1 MNRKET
7 TKALTDGLIIT
18 VFEDEGP
25 TNIYNSSPLADDE
38 AFTMAIKTLTA
49 IGTSQPFNPGEIRA
63 YGPIPTPKDP
73 YISEAFMF
81 SLAAKDSM
89 DNRIAQFG
97 RMIFFWIIT
106 TSNSI
111 SKYTEFLKL
120 MVKRTLRVYNIVN
133 DKDLYNEEIL
143 KKIDENIQI
152 IDSGI
157 DAYYLTEAET
167 IEAFGNISM
176 IPENSTILL
185 VTPEK
190 SQIQVI
196 FRDQPT
202 PIVKTKVRSI
212 VDEFK
217 KKMPRGSLYRLEIV
231 TDPIMGKQLLSKS
244 GLESQT
250 DMGLQYRLRLSGK
263 LDFEELDQFL
273 TLPVKKIRGVLAKR
287 ILDAFNNKSSLDLTL
302 LASEVGFSEKFI
314 IEVLQLAIQTNV
326 MSGCKVEGGLLKFD

>member
-1 MNRKET
+1 MNKKDT
-7 TKALTDGLIIT
+7 TKALTDGLIVT
-18 VFEDEGP
+18 VFEDDGP

-73 YISEAFMF
+73 YVSEAFMF
-81 SLAAKDSM
+81 SLGAKDSM

-133 DKDLYNEEIL
+133 DKDLYNEDIL
-143 KKIDENIQI
+143 KKIDDNIRI
-152 IDSGI
+152 IDTGI
-157 DAYYLTEAET
+157 DAYYLTDAET
-167 IEAFGNISM
+167 IEAFGNLSM
-176 IPENSTILL
+176 IPDTATILL
-185 VTPEK
+185 VSSEK

-202 PIVKTKVRSI
+202 PIVKTKVRRI
-212 VDEFK
+212 VDDFK
-217 KKMPRGSLYRLEIV
+217 KKMPRGSLFRAEMV
-231 TDPIMGKQLLSKS
+231 TDPMIGKQLLSKS
-244 GLESQT
+244 GLEAQA

-273 TLPVKKIRGVLAKR
+273 SLPVQKIRGVLAKR
-287 ILDAFNNKSSLDLTL
+287 ILDAFNNKSSLDFTL

-314 IEVLQLAIQTNV
+314 IEVIQSAIQRNI
-326 MSGCKVEGGLLKFD
+326 MSGCKIENGLLIFD